1 MLGKVAEVISLC
13 EDMLTDLQDREDLNN
28 LFDTQ
33 VHQLTALIDTQLQSM
48 LRKFADESVVRS

>member
-1 MLGKVAEVISLC
+1 MIGEVAEVISLC
-13 EDMLTDLQDREDLNN
+13 EEMLTDSHDRKDLNN

-33 VHQLTALIDTQLQSM
+33 IYKLTALIDAQLQSM